1 MRALDPNNLGKMVSE
16 VQAPKE
22 GWRMMQYIYTR
33 VNAMAE
39 KALL

>member
-22 GWRMMQYIYTR
+22 EWRMMQYIYTR
-33 VNAMAE
+33 VKAMAE